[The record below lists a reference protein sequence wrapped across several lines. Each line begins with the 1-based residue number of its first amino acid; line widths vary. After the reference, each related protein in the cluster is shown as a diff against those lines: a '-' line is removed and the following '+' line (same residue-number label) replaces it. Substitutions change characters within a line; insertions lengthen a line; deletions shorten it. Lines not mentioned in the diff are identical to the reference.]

1 MHRFTV
7 AAIRRVP
14 RGGGGKS
21 ALEIPHSIGFLRNKN
36 AALPARAQKN
46 PWTLS
51 GLKKKWVPD
60 GASGHELSR
69 PKRVSWLPAY
79 GMMWATSI
87 LVSCAGVKTHVFMHD
102 SLNLL
107 LFVARNTGREA
118 DHLLSISEPIACK
131 DTNLFEAFS
140 CP

>member
-21 ALEIPHSIGFLRNKN
+21 ASEISHSIGFLRNKN

-51 GLKKKWVPD
+51 GLKKH
-60 GASGHELSR
+60 GSR
-69 PKRVSWLPAY
+69 MAPAATNFRAPSECHGYRRTGWCGLRVYLFHARGWRRMSSW
-79 GMMWATSI
+79 TIRSI
-87 LVSCAGVKTHVFMHD
+87 YC
-102 SLNLL
+102 SL
-107 LFVARNTGREA
+107 
-118 DHLLSISEPIACK
+118 
-131 DTNLFEAFS
+131 
-140 CP
+140 